1 MLLNFR
7 TQYRLSL
14 LINSPDEEQALLQ
27 NENRGQSNPSASST
41 TKDVSKST
49 VGILS
54 VLAHPRHNR
63 GVFAVMVLMA
73 AQQLC
78 GINSIIVYGVSLL
91 STLLTTSSKL
101 LNVLVAVVNLAVT
114 IAFSPLIDRLGRKIC
129 LIASVAGMGLSSLL
143 LALGI
148 AYGVN
153 LLSAIMVI
161 TFVAFFG
168 LGLGPI
174 PFILSSELVSPE
186 AQGAAQS
193 WALAAS
199 WITTFLVTQFFP
211 LINEQ
216 LGKGRV
222 YYIFFG
228 FAMATAAFVS
238 I

>member
-1 MLLNFR
+1 
-7 TQYRLSL
+7 
-14 LINSPDEEQALLQ
+14 
-27 NENRGQSNPSASST
+27 
-41 TKDVSKST
+41 
-49 VGILS
+49 
-54 VLAHPRHNR
+54 
-63 GVFAVMVLMA
+63 MA

-238 I
+238 PFSSRGPRYSSNKFD